1 MWIRITTTLIISPRN
16 GCLMRSQGRLLS
28 RTDALFVPYAD
39 WAPRVLRWGLAVS
52 FLIGGGYKI
61 LFPPVYMAYFAPFF
75 ASIWPTSYVPL
86 APVFI
91 LAGIFEF
98 AFGVLL
104 LADWHSPT
112 VAGLTVPW
120 LFGTN
125 LNFLVAVAQGET
137 SVDLLALYIGLMM
150 MALGVALL
158 AAGEFSSSS

>member
-1 MWIRITTTLIISPRN
+1 MSSRGRFFDRTD
-16 GCLMRSQGRLLS
+16 RLL
-28 RTDALFVPYAD
+28 VQYAD
-39 WAPRVLRWGLAVS
+39 QASRVLRWGLGVS

-61 LFPPVYMAYFAPFF
+61 LAPQVYMAYFAPFF
-75 ASIWPTSYVPL
+75 ESIWPTAIVPP

-98 AFGVLL
+98 AFGMAL

-125 LNFLVAVAQGET
+125 VNFVVAVAQGES
-137 SVDLLALYIGLMM
+137 SVDLLALYVGLMM
-150 MALGVALL
+150 MALGVALQ
-158 AAGEFSSSS
+158 AASKHAS